1 MAGAEHCMVSHFQ
14 GALPV
19 QRGFLSQVRKGS
31 ANISRTRNRKENL
44 RVKGFIP
51 TLYFNICWNKALWV
65 SSTLWYQRSYTHQ
78 PQFLPTGPQ
87 ASAITTWRQ
96 STECQR
102 CAGRIQISFPL
113 APALAFPF
121 SSASLNHP
129 LISHSLHLISFPDW
143 S

>member
-51 TLYFNICWNKALWV
+51 KLYFNICWNKALWV
-65 SSTLWYQRSYTHQ
+65 SSTLWYQRSYTHPQVLRPQ
-78 PQFLPTGPQ
+78 PSPPGDKAQNANAVLAEYRFH
-87 ASAITTWRQ
+87 
-96 STECQR
+96 
-102 CAGRIQISFPL
+102 FPL
-113 APALAFPF
+113 LLLWPSP
-121 SSASLNHP
+121 SLP
-129 LISHSLHLISFPDW
+129 PR
-143 S
+143 